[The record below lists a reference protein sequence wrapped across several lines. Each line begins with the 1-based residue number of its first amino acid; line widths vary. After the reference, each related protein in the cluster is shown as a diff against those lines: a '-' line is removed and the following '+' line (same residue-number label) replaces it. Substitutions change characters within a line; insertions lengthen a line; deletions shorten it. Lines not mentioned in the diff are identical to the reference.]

1 MKLPVFFR
9 AKKNINALRPKQTVK
24 QPGDTFRFQHFL
36 RVHELFREFLQID
49 MSETSKTSENDDSDL
64 QRKPST
70 PQPDKT
76 SAPIWMCLGPRAN
89 TLGCKHTSWS
99 WSVHDAPLKKKGAL
113 PKDGRDST
121 VTHRVQYGG
130 FWTFPIRKSG
140 QSGRVLKDN
149 WLVVSTHLKNI
160 SQNGNLPQV
169 GVKIKN
175 VWNHHLFLDS

>member
-1 MKLPVFFR
+1 MTNVPSCRGWTLELGRQNMELRHRRPLRCLGTHEMKLPVFFR

-89 TLGCKHTSWS
+89 TLGCKHTS
-99 WSVHDAPLKKKGAL
+99 
-113 PKDGRDST
+113 
-121 VTHRVQYGG
+121 
-130 FWTFPIRKSG
+130 
-140 QSGRVLKDN
+140 
-149 WLVVSTHLKNI
+149 
-160 SQNGNLPQV
+160 
-169 GVKIKN
+169 
-175 VWNHHLFLDS
+175 